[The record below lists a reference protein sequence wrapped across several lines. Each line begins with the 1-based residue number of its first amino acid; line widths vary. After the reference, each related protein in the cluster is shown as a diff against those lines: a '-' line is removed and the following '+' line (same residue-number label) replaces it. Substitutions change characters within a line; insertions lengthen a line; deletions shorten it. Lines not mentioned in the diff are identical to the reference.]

1 MKKWSFVF
9 LILLVQSSFG
19 WAHSIPKIVVSFSI
33 LKDLV
38 ENVGGEAVTV
48 TSLVGPNSDAHVFE
62 PTPESAQL
70 ISEADL
76 ILMNGLGF
84 EGWMPRLVESTKT
97 KAKIV
102 MVSQNIKPRAFM
114 QGVEFPPDPHA
125 WNDVQNVMIY
135 IDNIEKALLELIPQS
150 ADLIRRNA
158 AHYRQ
163 QLKDLEVWIYKE
175 LESIPLQQRIV
186 ITAHDAFGYFS
197 EAYHIKFLA
206 PQGLS
211 TESEPSAQEVV
222 NLIKEIKKHEI
233 KVVFIENI
241 TNERLIRHIAEETG
255 ASIGGMLYSDA
266 LSEKNQPASTYI
278 DMMKVNIHLL
288 KSGMLN
294 NK

>member
-9 LILLVQSSFG
+9 LILLVQSSLG

-114 QGVEFPPDPHA
+114 QGVESSPDPHA

-150 ADLIRRNA
+150 ADQIWK
-158 AHYRQ
+158 HGFIKS
-163 QLKDLEVWIYKE
+163 LKVYLFSKE
-175 LESIPLQQRIV
+175 L
-186 ITAHDAFGYFS
+186 
-197 EAYHIKFLA
+197 
-206 PQGLS
+206 
-211 TESEPSAQEVV
+211 
-222 NLIKEIKKHEI
+222 
-233 KVVFIENI
+233 
-241 TNERLIRHIAEETG
+241 
-255 ASIGGMLYSDA
+255 
-266 LSEKNQPASTYI
+266 
-278 DMMKVNIHLL
+278 
-288 KSGMLN
+288 
-294 NK
+294 